1 MTEGEVAL
9 DEMNVLVV
17 DKCLTTS
24 ILMVNQ
30 LIPLGGKASNPTC
43 EISAQGS
50 FVFFTF
56 HLDSALPCLYRIFF
70 QSSDAKILKHPTVK
84 LAQSIPQQQS
94 SSWKRRQKLLFSLK
108 KHIYSVGKTPK
119 LSSIDTAEV
128 TNASNDHR
136 VKHLVQRALF
146 LLVRKL
152 SRGFLHQSTA
162 CIIEPTYSLQGLIN
176 DQF

>member
-17 DKCLTTS
+17 DQCLTTS

-43 EISAQGS
+43 EISAQAS

-56 HLDSALPCLYRIFF
+56 HLDSALPCLYCILF
-70 QSSDAKILKHPTVK
+70 QSSDAKILEHPSVK

-94 SSWKRRQKLLFSLK
+94 ASWNRRQKLLYSEKAHVFSWAN
-108 KHIYSVGKTPK
+108 TQ
-119 LSSIDTAEV
+119 TEF
-128 TNASNDHR
+128 N
-136 VKHLVQRALF
+136 
-146 LLVRKL
+146 
-152 SRGFLHQSTA
+152 
-162 CIIEPTYSLQGLIN
+162 
-176 DQF
+176 